1 MENDLPNLRH
11 LRAFREVALQ
21 GSISQASERVFLS
34 QPAITQAIAKLERQ
48 LDISLFERHSNG
60 MRLTEGG
67 TLFAERVERALELI
81 RNGTH
86 EALRAGGDKSSRRA
100 ATTDQLLSTSQ
111 LLSTTQ
117 LRSLVAVADAR
128 NFSLAARAIG
138 TSQPALFRAARE
150 LESLMGT
157 ALFQKTAQGINL
169 TRPGQILVQ
178 QVKLAF
184 AELAQG
190 FAEVGALNGR
200 DTGCIV
206 VGAMPL
212 SRHFIVPTAI
222 NAFARQ
228 RPEVEVHVA
237 EGSYAELL
245 HELRHG
251 EIDVL
256 VGALRT
262 PVPVDDVIQEH
273 LFDDLLSIVARVGHP
288 LAGKTKIAIGDLAAF
303 PWAVP
308 RAGTPT
314 RDCFEALFHGTRHAR
329 PAGLV
334 ESSSLILIRALL
346 LDSDRLTLIS
356 NHQIRMEARQD
367 LLTTLP
373 YNLSGTRRP
382 IGLTTRVGWRPTA
395 TQKLFLDLLRAA
407 GRYSEIE

>member
-1 MENDLPNLRH
+1 METEIPNLRH
-11 LRAFREVALQ
+11 LHAFREVALQ
-21 GSISQASERVFLS
+21 GSISQASERIFLS
-34 QPAITQAIAKLERQ
+34 QPAITQAIAKLERS
-48 LDISLFERHSNG
+48 LDTPLFERHSNG

-67 TLFAERVERALELI
+67 ALFAERVERSLKLI
-81 RNGTH
+81 RFGTH
-86 EALRAGGDKSSRRA
+86 EALRSDSDKSARS
-100 ATTDQLLSTSQ
+100 STLDLALTS
-111 LLSTTQ
+111 TQ
-117 LRSLVAVADAR
+117 LRALVAVADAR

-150 LESLMGT
+150 LETLLGT
-157 ALFQKTAQGINL
+157 ALFEKTSQGISL
-169 TRPGQILVQ
+169 TRPGQILTQ

-184 AELAQG
+184 AELTQG

-212 SRHFIVPTAI
+212 SRHYIVPTAI

-228 RPEVEVHVA
+228 RPEVEVRVA
-237 EGSYAELL
+237 EGSYVELL
-245 HELRHG
+245 HGLRHG

-256 VGALRT
+256 VGALRS
-262 PVPVDDVIQEH
+262 PVPVDDVVQER
-273 LFDDLLSIVARVGHP
+273 LFDDLLTIVARVGHP
-288 LAGKTKIAIGDLAAF
+288 LAGKRRISIGDLASH

-314 RDCFEALFHGTRHAR
+314 RDCFEARFDAPPHTK

-346 LDSDRLTLIS
+346 LNSDRLTLIS

-373 YNLSGTRRP
+373 YNLSATRRP

-395 TQKLFLDLLRAA
+395 TQQLFLDLLHKA
-407 GRYSEIE
+407 GSYSENE

>member
-1 MENDLPNLRH
+1 METELPNLRH
-11 LRAFREVALQ
+11 LHAFREVALQ
-21 GSISQASERVFLS
+21 GSISQASERIFLS
-34 QPAITQAIAKLERQ
+34 QPAITQAIAKLERS
-48 LDISLFERHSNG
+48 LDTPLFERHSNG

-67 TLFAERVERALELI
+67 TLFAERVERSLKLI
-81 RNGTH
+81 RLGTH
-86 EALRAGGDKSSRRA
+86 EALRADTDKSARS
-100 ATTDQLLSTSQ
+100 STLDLALTS
-111 LLSTTQ
+111 TQ
-117 LRSLVAVADAR
+117 LRALVAVADAR

-150 LESLMGT
+150 LETLLGT
-157 ALFQKTAQGINL
+157 ALFEKTSQGINL
-169 TRPGQILVQ
+169 TRPGQILAQ

-184 AELAQG
+184 AELTQG

-212 SRHFIVPTAI
+212 SRHYIVPTAI

-228 RPEVEVHVA
+228 RPEVEVRVA

-245 HELRHG
+245 HGLRHG

-256 VGALRT
+256 VGALRS
-262 PVPVDDVIQEH
+262 PVPVDDVVQER
-273 LFDDLLSIVARVGHP
+273 LFDDLLTIVARVGHP
-288 LAGKTKIAIGDLAAF
+288 LAGKSRISIGDLASY

-314 RDCFEALFHGTRHAR
+314 RDCFEALFEGSRYTR

-334 ESSSLILIRALL
+334 ESSSLILIRTLL

-373 YNLSGTRRP
+373 FNLSGTRRP

-395 TQKLFLDLLRAA
+395 TQKLFLDLLHAA
-407 GRYSEIE
+407 SSYSENE